1 MGTFPMRTDMDRRQT
16 GGSSRVTANFFLLPF
31 GCDGSSSPLRLRS
44 RCVVFTRQAQAQA
57 RAPQQPATTTKM
69 SQWEIRHEIVPKSR
83 VRGS

>member
-31 GCDGSSSPLRLRS
+31 GSDGSSSPLRLRS
-44 RCVVFTRQAQAQA
+44 RCVVFTRQAQA

-83 VRGS
+83 VRWS